1 LNKTPDIVLHLQRNA
16 RGLESL
22 ILGGIDLV
30 LYLILCL
37 ILRTAGEAPDKP
49 QEDYKMKSYGVN
61 AAHRVKR
68 SIATQ

>member
-1 LNKTPDIVLHLQRNA
+1 RYRWAPLNKTPDIVLHLQRNA

-37 ILRTAGEAPDKP
+37 ILRTAGETPDKP
-49 QEDYKMKSYGVN
+49 QEDYKMKS
-61 AAHRVKR
+61 
-68 SIATQ
+68 